1 MMAAS
6 MRVSGWPRLAWKGC
20 GCVCVRSSA
29 MGMAVSAGRGPK
41 LACRGALSR
50 PDGSRYDGQ
59 FRHNKAHGSG
69 RPEVREEELK

>member
-1 MMAAS
+1 
-6 MRVSGWPRLAWKGC
+6 
-20 GCVCVRSSA
+20 

-59 FRHNKAHGSG
+59 FRHDKAHGSG